1 MKKIFILTAI
11 FYVLFYPVTSECYK
25 KDSMENK
32 GNKNASQVNQSQVN
46 QSQVNQTI
54 ETEALK
60 HPCVFLPTNVYQFNK
75 VVEGT
80 VLNHEFIVH
89 NKGEAP
95 LEIKKVKP
103 G

>member
-1 MKKIFILTAI
+1 MKKIFILTAF

-32 GNKNASQVNQSQVN
+32 GDKNASQVNQSQVK
-46 QSQVNQTI
+46 QTI
-54 ETEALK
+54 EIETLK